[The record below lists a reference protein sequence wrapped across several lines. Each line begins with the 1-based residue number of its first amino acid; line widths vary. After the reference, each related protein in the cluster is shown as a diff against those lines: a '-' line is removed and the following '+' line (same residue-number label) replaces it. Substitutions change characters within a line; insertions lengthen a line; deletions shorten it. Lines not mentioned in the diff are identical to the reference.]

1 MKRAFRY
8 FLISIL
14 SIIFTLIAVGI
25 IYIVADTHSRIK
37 LQDNKET
44 YSSEEVEELVSEA
57 KEEGRNSVLDSIK
70 ESLENG
76 NAIISVL
83 KSLYPEYIV
92 VAANSKYNFVEINQD
107 LSKNNFDIDN
117 LSEDELGRYVYKTD
131 GELTSRFGIDVS
143 SHQGDIDW
151 NAARED
157 GVEFAMLRIGV
168 RGYAE
173 DGILKADE
181 MFAKN
186 FDEARDAGI
195 DLGVY
200 FYSQAVSAEEAEEEA
215 RFVLQLL
222 DGRTL
227 EYPVVFDW
235 ENVDTGSTDIIPRTE
250 DVMPQTLT
258 LSAISFCETVKEAGY
273 DTMIYTNKKLAYLKY
288 DMRQLQNYPIWLALY
303 SKELTYYY
311 DFDIWQYGTGTVEG
325 IDGEVDYNI
334 AIIK

>member
-1 MKRAFRY
+1 MRMFSNPSDVAN
-8 FLISIL
+8 IL
-14 SIIFTLIAVGI
+14 NERDDEAQAQL
-25 IYIVADTHSRIK
+25 
-37 LQDNKET
+37 
-44 YSSEEVEELVSEA
+44 SEA
-57 KEEGRNSVLDSIK
+57 DIDIEKGKLLIYENSVGYSWVPILTGVKPNNYLRSSFSFDERDRMLYK
-70 ESLENG
+70 DG
-76 NAIISVL
+76 NEIS
-83 KSLYPEYIV
+83 SY
-92 VAANSKYNFVEINQD
+92 
-107 LSKNNFDIDN
+107 
-117 LSEDELGRYVYKTD
+117 
-131 GELTSRFGIDVS
+131 FGIDVS
-143 SHQGDIDW
+143 AYQGDIDW